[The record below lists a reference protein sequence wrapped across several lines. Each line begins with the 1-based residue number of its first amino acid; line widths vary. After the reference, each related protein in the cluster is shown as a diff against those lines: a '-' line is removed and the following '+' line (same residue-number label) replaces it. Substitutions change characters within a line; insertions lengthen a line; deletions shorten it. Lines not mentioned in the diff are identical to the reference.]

1 MTEIDARPPNPPNP
15 QRGEISAR
23 LNGEDRK
30 LVLTLGAMAEL
41 ESALGEDILVLAN
54 RFSEGR
60 VTSADIL
67 HILAAGLRGAGDPMS
82 MQDLKNLKFEGGIT
96 EGVALASDLLSEALI
111 GDTKIG
117 DTKRSDTAQ
126 AQSTEEKPLEKL

>member
-111 GDTKIG
+111 GDTK
-117 DTKRSDTAQ
+117 TSDTAQ